1 MIVVRVACSDPR
13 KAEERQRLIEAHK
26 AYLRSGGVRI
36 LQSGPL
42 AGPLAGPAVSGGLV
56 VAEVGAMEE
65 FVAFSDGDPFVLY
78 GVYGDVRIFEWTV
91 TLGNIARPD
100 ATERRIG

>member
-13 KAEERQRLIEAHK
+13 KAAERQRLIEAHK

-42 AGPLAGPAVSGGLV
+42 TGSSVSGGLV
-56 VAEVGAMEE
+56 VAEVGAVEE
-65 FVAFSDGDPFVLY
+65 FVAFSDGDPFVLH
-78 GVYGDVRIFEWTV
+78 GVYDDVRIFEWTV
-91 TLGNIARPD
+91 TLGSIARSD
-100 ATERRIG
+100 GAERRVG